1 MTSTLQVQNLQGPTS
16 GANTN
21 QVLLGSGQKIIATDQ
36 GSVVAPG
43 MVIQVVQGLYT
54 SANSFSG
61 ATFQNTGCQVNITP
75 TATSS
80 KILINAQCQMGY
92 PSQNYGATLTFLR
105 GSTNL
110 APDAGRDGFAHIG
123 DSTGGN
129 QRTYQMLMLSMQ
141 FLDSPSSTSEITY
154 SVGISMDGGTGYFNR
169 NRNNDAGSK
178 GTSNITVMEI
188 AQ

>member
-1 MTSTLQVQNLQGPTS
+1 MSSLTVQNIQGSASSSNTINVVSGHKLS
-16 GANTN
+16 GAA
-21 QVLLGSGQKIIATDQ
+21 GSI
-36 GSVVAPG
+36 VAPG
-43 MVIQVVQGLYT
+43 QVIQVVQGLYT

-61 ATFQNTGCQVNITP
+61 STFQNTGCQVNITP
-75 TATSS
+75 TSTSS
-80 KILINAQCQMGY
+80 KVLINAQLQMGY

-105 GSTNL
+105 DSTNL

-129 QRTYQMLMLSMQ
+129 QRLYQMLMISMQ
-141 FLDSPSSTSEITY
+141 YLDSPSSTSQITY

-178 GTSNITVMEI
+178 GTSNIIVQEI
-188 AQ
+188 AG